1 MGRAGEISK
10 LFEYAPQILQ
20 MVDLVSRGRQFKKVF
35 SCKAAF
41 ESPMDQ

>member
-20 MVDLVSRGRQFKKVF
+20 MVDLVSSQFKKVF